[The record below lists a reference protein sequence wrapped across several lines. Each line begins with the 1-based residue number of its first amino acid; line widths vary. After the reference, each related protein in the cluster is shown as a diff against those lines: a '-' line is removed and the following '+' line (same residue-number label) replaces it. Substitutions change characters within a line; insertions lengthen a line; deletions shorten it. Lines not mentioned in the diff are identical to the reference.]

1 MRRTG
6 RPTTRQRAT
15 APHRTGSD
23 IDVYA
28 HAPSDNAGSEQR
40 QRLQEAAKRRLAA
53 RNSRRPRARQ
63 NRIGN
68 AAVRRD
74 ARALPR
80 VRHSTAWLW

>member
-1 MRRTG
+1 MACQGGWHRAVD
-6 RPTTRQRAT
+6 RPTE
-15 APHRTGSD
+15 H
-23 IDVYA
+23 
-28 HAPSDNAGSEQR
+28 NAGSEQR